1 MSYLFKITDSVVYPN
16 EETLLIEPFK
26 TIWERDDS
34 PKKEVALKEFTYIEF
49 ISSQLK
55 SNPYRGYRESARDS
69 ILKKNIIQ
77 DENWIPDIL
86 INEAIE
92 KIEEFQ
98 KNGSASYSLY
108 KKAIAAKEKLEDFFD
123 DFDLNDKTDK
133 GTYLLKPKDITGAL
147 LDLDKVIVNLESLK
161 EKIEKELFE
170 EVRNKS
176 DKTISP
182 FAEGSSLEKYK
193 I

>member
-49 ISSQLK
+49 MSSQLK

-86 INEAIE
+86 IREAIE
-92 KIEEFQ
+92 KIEDFQ
-98 KNGSASYSLY
+98 RNGSTSYSLY

-123 DFDLNDKTDK
+123 DFNLKEKTDK
-133 GTYLLKPKDITGAL
+133 GAYLLKPKDITGAL

-176 DKTISP
+176 DKAVSP